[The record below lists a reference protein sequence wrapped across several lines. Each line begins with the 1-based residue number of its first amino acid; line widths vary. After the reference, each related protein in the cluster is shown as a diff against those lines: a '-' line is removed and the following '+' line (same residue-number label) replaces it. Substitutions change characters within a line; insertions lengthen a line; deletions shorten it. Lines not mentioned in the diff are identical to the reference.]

1 MTTITASVV
10 PAIMGRDPYTDRLG
24 AWLKITKR
32 APKEPQSEA
41 ARMGEHLERYAV
53 EWLQTQHGIAIA
65 DTQVHAS
72 TDITDQWRMYAR
84 LDAVTADGVPV
95 EVKTTREYDGRIPDT
110 WYLQIQAQLIAA
122 QRDHAMLVVVSRAD
136 ATATLELI
144 EADRQSQDAI
154 IDECDK
160 FCTLHLATDSPP
172 YSDNVWIAAEAASAL
187 GYADAVEVGESTA
200 ARIIELRSEY
210 KRLSQQLDE
219 IKKQLDGI
227 AAATI
232 TVDRAIKLTHN
243 GRVLGSLVAPR
254 ERESVDVD
262 RLKILAPDIYAQV
275 RKTSRVKPYWRWS

>member
-1 MTTITASVV
+1 MYTITASVV

-24 AWLKITKR
+24 AWLKLTKR
-32 APKEPQSEA
+32 APVEQQSEA
-41 ARMGEHLERYAV
+41 ARMGEHLERYAI
-53 EWLQTQHGIAIA
+53 EWLSAHHGITVA
-65 DTQVHAS
+65 DTQVHAA
-72 TDITDQWRMYAR
+72 TDVNDRMRIYAR
-84 LDAVTADGVPV
+84 LDGVTDSGVPI
-95 EVKTTREYDGRIPDT
+95 EIKTTREYDGRVPDA

-136 ATATLELI
+136 ATTTLELI

-172 YSDNVWIAAEAASAL
+172 YSGNAWIAAEAASAL
-187 GYADAVEVGESTA
+187 GYADVVEVGESTA
-200 ARIIELRSEY
+200 ARILELRSEY

-219 IKKQLDGI
+219 IKEQLDEI

-232 TVDRAIKLTHN
+232 TVDRAIKLTHM
-243 GRVLGSLVAPR
+243 GRTLGSLVAPR
-254 ERESVDVD
+254 ERESVDID
-262 RLKILAPDIYAQV
+262 KLKVLAHDIYEQV